1 MKGVRL
7 FLLKCGVPKVSK
19 FKLSSCNSQPT
30 FLHLSFCIRRDW
42 MKQWYSIMS
51 TATKQMMA
59 SLYSAINPLPPHQHS
74 DKWIR
79 MLSMHVIHINICC
92 RCLTK
97 ASFVIFVNIS
107 DHGRNYDE
115 FSVPG
120 TVETVPLA
128 GWTGTSGATFYNY
141 LVLNY
146 LSPYTTLCDSL
157 HCLCLTPAPVVC
169 EMSKSCYC
177 INAQL
182 LLWSRQCLLKKL
194 RKWYRAASLSSEKW
208 KQSTVVLLF
217 QYSAVCKI
225 KATPRIPK
233 IGTVLGEPLF

>member
-169 EMSKSCYC
+169 EMSKSCYS

-182 LLWSRQCLLKKL
+182 LLWNRQCFCVCLKDQTVSIINTPCFEFLKKRGDYHQ
-194 RKWYRAASLSSEKW
+194 RKTMTKPSCKMWS
-208 KQSTVVLLF
+208 Q
-217 QYSAVCKI
+217 KI
-225 KATPRIPK
+225 KTQP
-233 IGTVLGEPLF
+233 

>member
-1 MKGVRL
+1 
-7 FLLKCGVPKVSK
+7 
-19 FKLSSCNSQPT
+19 
-30 FLHLSFCIRRDW
+30 
-42 MKQWYSIMS
+42 
-51 TATKQMMA
+51 
-59 SLYSAINPLPPHQHS
+59 
-74 DKWIR
+74 

-169 EMSKSCYC
+169 EMSKSCYS

-182 LLWSRQCLLKKL
+182 LLWSRQCFCVCLKDQTVSIINTPCFEFLKKRGDYHQ
-194 RKWYRAASLSSEKW
+194 RKTMTKPSCKMWS
-208 KQSTVVLLF
+208 Q
-217 QYSAVCKI
+217 KI
-225 KATPRIPK
+225 KT
-233 IGTVLGEPLF
+233 